1 MTVTADQ
8 YGAEEYEITDDGRLS
23 GNVQPLRSARYPDG
37 STIDWL
43 QQDAAERER
52 KQALRS
58 QTGVR
63 GMLSPVLEATR
74 MWLVVIVTGTGIGLT
89 GAWLDILVK
98 WCAFSSAV
106 GGTLVIE
113 HAGLE
118 TYARGVA
125 LTDSSIIK

>member
-1 MTVTADQ
+1 
-8 YGAEEYEITDDGRLS
+8 
-23 GNVQPLRSARYPDG
+23 
-37 STIDWL
+37 
-43 QQDAAERER
+43 
-52 KQALRS
+52 
-58 QTGVR
+58 
-63 GMLSPVLEATR
+63 

>member
-1 MTVTADQ
+1 MTAIADQ
-8 YGAEEYEITDDGRLS
+8 YRAEEYEITDDGRLS
-23 GNVQPLRSARYPDG
+23 GNAQPIRYAKYPDG

-52 KQALRS
+52 NQALRS

-63 GMLSPVLEATR
+63 GILSPVLEVTR
-74 MWLVVIVTGTGIGLT
+74 MWFVVIVTGTGIGLT

-98 WCAFSSAV
+98 WCALVLLSV
-106 GGTLVIE
+106 VLVIE
-113 HAGLE
+113 HAGLV

-125 LTDSSIIK
+125 LTDSSTTK